1 MLHLRVVRLPLTS
14 QVRGFAGWPGT
25 KANFVVEN
33 KKGGEDMVTVK
44 VVRTRLAAGPRAEG
58 ATDRSV
64 AFVGKEALQIA
75 CDDGSLIEVR
85 P

>member
-1 MLHLRVVRLPLTS
+1 M
-14 QVRGFAGWPGT
+14 RGFAGWPGT

-33 KKGGEDMVTVK
+33 KKGGEDTVTVK
-44 VVRTRLAAGPRAEG
+44 VVLTRLAAGPRAEG
-58 ATDRSV
+58 ATDQSV
-64 AFVGKEALQIA
+64 AFVGKKALQVA

>member
-1 MLHLRVVRLPLTS
+1 VFHLRVLRLPLPS

-25 KANFVVEN
+25 KATFAVEN
-33 KKGGEDMVTVK
+33 KQGGEDMVTVK
-44 VVRTRLAAGPRAEG
+44 VVLTRLAAGPRKEG

-64 AFVGKEALQIA
+64 TFVGKKALQVA